1 MKRVAIIGG
10 GISGLTAAYEL
21 EQARK
26 RGAPIDWHLY
36 EASDRLGGI
45 VETTRHTTP
54 EGDWILEGGPD
65 GWVSEK
71 PWARQLAID
80 LGLEDELL
88 PSNDATRI
96 TWILRHG
103 RLQSLPDG
111 MRLYTVPRMQLL
123 NGLRDAALN
132 AGAEIVLSSA
142 VTGAEPEGIIHFA
155 DGGHAKADLIVGA
168 EGVAS
173 KIRDSLN
180 LAQVNDHTEEGSVRL
195 IVPLQDGDFLPEDD
209 GKYIEQWAGA
219 RRFLITPINRHSA
232 YLAFSALDSDPGR
245 LLPLDKASW
254 QRDFPMWSHLIDR
267 VTDDIGHWDVYS
279 VIKLKSWS
287 KGQVTV
293 IGDAAHA
300 QPPNLG
306 QGAGMAMQNALALG
320 YFLNQIESTA
330 EIPAALQN
338 WEASERPIVEHCQ
351 KWSVLYGEVIYMPEM
366 LRRRAF
372 NTGFSDPWISAQ
384 FFKPAL
390 HVPTGSAGFLPA

>member
-1 MKRVAIIGG
+1 MALKKPSAEIAGG
-10 GISGLTAAYEL
+10 GICGLATAVALAKSGWKVRVHEQQREIKTIGAGIYIWENGLRVL
-21 EQARK
+21 EAFGCYDAVIRDGH
-26 RGAPIDWHLY
+26 RGFAFEIRG
-36 EASDRLGGI
+36 SDGGI
-45 VETTRHTTP
+45 VDP
-54 EGDWILEGGPD
+54 GI
-65 GWVSEK
+65 
-71 PWARQLAID
+71 
-80 LGLEDELL
+80 
-88 PSNDATRI
+88 
-96 TWILRHG
+96 
-103 RLQSLPDG
+103 LPDG

-320 YFLNQIESTA
+320 YFLNQIESAA